1 MNLLFKNVEMVGV
14 INGLSTRKATIIRR
28 HSHTLIYKINGDS
41 LYLLR
46 GKEYHLVPK
55 SLLFIPE
62 NETYS
67 FQLLTQEDSKYY
79 LINFHA
85 ETETAL
91 APVLFTNLNSVNVL
105 SIFRQMERSFLL
117 GGQIGHLECMSLFYS
132 LLTALA
138 VSEEIPY
145 TTNQQKTQIQP
156 ALLYL
161 EDHLFDK
168 DFKISVLPRLC
179 QMSAPTF
186 RRIFISQFGTTPK
199 NYLIQHRL
207 LYAEQILKSG
217 EYNSIAELSA
227 RIGFEDPL
235 YFSKCFK
242 AYFGISPSKM

>member
-1 MNLLFKNVEMVGV
+1 MNLLFKNLEVVGV
-14 INGLSTRKATIIRR
+14 INGLSSKKATITRR
-28 HSHTLIYKINGDS
+28 HSHTFIYKIDGET

-46 GKEYHLVPK
+46 GKEYHLAPK
-55 SLLFIPE
+55 TLLFIPE

-67 FQLLTQEDSKYY
+67 LQLLTPGNSHYY

-85 ETETAL
+85 ETEED
-91 APVLFTNLNSVNVL
+91 PVPTLFTNLSGINVL
-105 SIFRQMERSFLL
+105 SIFRQIERSFLS

-138 VSEEIPY
+138 VSDEIPY
-145 TTNQQKTQIQP
+145 TTNLQKMQIKP

-168 DFKISVLPRLC
+168 DFKISILPQLC

-199 NYLIQHRL
+199 NYLIQNRL

-217 EYNSIAELSA
+217 EYHSIAELSA

-242 AYFGISPSKM
+242 AHFGISPSKM